1 MVLVPWWLVQPG
13 QEWKQNMWHQGDRS
27 GAAIPLEWADLQEE
41 RVIQCPLAMSPKG
54 QGAQPTQPSPPCRSY
69 PPRRTAAQL
78 CSQVWGG
85 GLYLQ
90 VHSCAISQACPSPST
105 KSPGRL
111 SGPFGSGQ
119 VFPRWRARPIRR
131 DQSVSTTNSP
141 SLFSSPS
148 ESSSSLYRYISPS
161 ATECLSSVASASS
174 LRLQVLT
181 MTGMLGSR
189 LRGT

>member
-1 MVLVPWWLVQPG
+1 MVPWWLVQPG
-13 QEWKQNMWHQGDRS
+13 QEWKQSMWHQRVRS
-27 GAAIPLEWADLQEE
+27 GAAIPLGWADLQEE

-54 QGAQPTQPSPPCRSY
+54 QGAQPPQPSPPCRSY
-69 PPRRTAAQL
+69 PPRPTAAQL
-78 CSQVWGG
+78 CSQVWWGG

-90 VHSCAISQACPSPST
+90 VHSCAIAQACPSPST
-105 KSPGRL
+105 SRVQAGCLGVP
-111 SGPFGSGQ
+111 Q
-119 VFPRWRARPIRR
+119 VEARPTRQ

-174 LRLQVLT
+174 LRLHVLT

>member
-1 MVLVPWWLVQPG
+1 MVPWWLVQPG
-13 QEWKQNMWHQGDRS
+13 QEGKQSVWHQGDRS
-27 GAAIPLEWADLQEE
+27 GAAIPLGRADLQEG

-54 QGAQPTQPSPPCRSY
+54 QGAQPSPPCRSC
-69 PPRRTAAQL
+69 PPRPTAAQL
-78 CSQVWGG
+78 CLQVWSGG

-105 KSPGRL
+105 NRVQAGWLCPSLGARSSPGG
-111 SGPFGSGQ
+111 GPGPPG
-119 VFPRWRARPIRR
+119 R
-131 DQSVSTTNSP
+131 DQSVSTTSSP